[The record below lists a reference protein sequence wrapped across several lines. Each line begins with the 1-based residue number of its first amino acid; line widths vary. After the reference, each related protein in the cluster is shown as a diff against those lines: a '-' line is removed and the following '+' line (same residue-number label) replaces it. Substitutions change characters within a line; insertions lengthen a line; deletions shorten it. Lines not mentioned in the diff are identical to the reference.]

1 MYNKKEDSGMKKSL
15 RLPILAGCILTA
27 LFLTGA
33 GIRCT
38 SIIPAGGDAA
48 VKLPNDPPVVALTFD
63 DGPKPETTVRLL
75 DALALREIPATFF
88 LVGEFIPGNEALI
101 KRMASEGHQIGVHS
115 YSHIELTDLSRSDF
129 DFEVTQTRSL
139 IRSIL
144 GEGEY
149 WLRPPYGILD
159 DSVVNWADSPI
170 ILWSLDPE
178 DWKDRD
184 TQRIID
190 DVLSRVRDGD
200 ILLFHDIYDSS
211 ADAVI
216 RITDALLDQGYCFTT
231 VEQLL
236 RSRNIPIENG
246 RIYRSAG

>member
-1 MYNKKEDSGMKKSL
+1 MKKNL
-15 RLPILAGCILTA
+15 RLPILAGHILAALLLTA
-27 LFLTGA
+27 A

-38 SIIPAGGDAA
+38 STIPAGGDAA
-48 VKLPNDPPVVALTFD
+48 VKLPNSVPMIALTFD
-63 DGPKPETTVRLL
+63 DGPKPETTTRLL

-88 LVGEFIPGNEALI
+88 LVGEFIAGNEPLI
-101 KRMASEGHQIGVHS
+101 QRMASEGHQIGVHS
-115 YSHIELTDLSRSDF
+115 YSHIEIINLSRSDF
-129 DFEVTQTRSL
+129 DFEVVQTRDL
-139 IRSIL
+139 LRSIL

-159 DSVVNWADSPI
+159 DSVLKWAGSPI

-184 TQRIID
+184 TQRIVNE
-190 DVLSRVRDGD
+190 VLSRVRDGD

-211 ADAVI
+211 VDAVI
-216 RITDALLDQGYCFTT
+216 QITDALLEQGYCFAT

-236 RSRNIPIENG
+236 NDRNVSIENG
-246 RIYRSAG
+246 RIYRSSE